1 MDYNLFIYILIAI
14 TPGLLWLAFFLKK
27 DNLPEPKIEIFKVF
41 YFGIMAVIPAA
52 LIEIN
57 MLGHL
62 SWMPETMTYYAL
74 KFIFIVALIEE
85 VLKYLIIRYLV
96 LKNSCFDEPIDIV
109 IYMITSGLGFATGE
123 NLLLFIMTP
132 SISDPI
138 GIAITRFIGANFL
151 HALCSAIIGIFIAL
165 SFYHLKQRKWIIVA
179 GFILSIIIHAT
190 FNFSIQLFII
200 NNKELIGIIP
210 FIITITLSMFVII
223 GIEKVKKMKGVCK
236 IN

>member
-1 MDYNLFIYILIAI
+1 MDCNLFVYILIALA
-14 TPGLLWLAFFLKK
+14 PGILWLIFFLRK
-27 DNLPEPKIEIFKVF
+27 DNLPEPKIEITKVF

-62 SWMPETMTYYAL
+62 SWMPESMTKYAL
-74 KFIFIVALIEE
+74 KFVFIVALIEE
-85 VLKYLIIRYLV
+85 TLKYLIVRYLV
-96 LKNSCFDEPIDIV
+96 LKNSFFDEPIDIV

-123 NLLLFIMTP
+123 NLLLFILSQPIT
-132 SISDPI
+132 DPI
-138 GIAITRFIGANFL
+138 GIAVTRFLGANFL

-165 SFYHLKQRKWIIVA
+165 AFYHLKHRKWIIA
-179 GFILSIIIHAT
+179 LGFILSITIHAI

-210 FIITITLSMFVII
+210 FMITITLSIFVII
-223 GIEKVKKMKGVCK
+223 AIEKVRKMKGVCK